1 MGYTPYVGSL
11 CQVTQ
16 HSCLLFFDV
25 SGNLFNKTFIHFCFR
40 LKWNIPLYPNALNL
54 MYTDRLELY
63 SQQVTF
69 QGIQYGNM
77 NLVPNWDILR
87 GNRPPQWDLGGKTE
101 GP

>member
-1 MGYTPYVGSL
+1 M
-11 CQVTQ
+11 TQ

-77 NLVPNWDILR
+77 NP
-87 GNRPPQWDLGGKTE
+87 GTQLGHFE
-101 GP
+101 GEQATTMGPGW